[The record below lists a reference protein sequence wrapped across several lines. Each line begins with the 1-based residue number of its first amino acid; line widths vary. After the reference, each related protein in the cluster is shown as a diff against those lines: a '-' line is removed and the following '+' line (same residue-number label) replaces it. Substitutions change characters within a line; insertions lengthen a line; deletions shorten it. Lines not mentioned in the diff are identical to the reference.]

1 MIMIRVITVTCVK
14 KAENWIDNLTE
25 KQLYATSEEDAE
37 MERDHV
43 EAKTSTICLNL
54 LSRNTM
60 MTSWKTS
67 WKTKNCYAEDVMKTC
82 LEYMS

>member
-14 KAENWIDNLTE
+14 KAENWIDNLTG

-43 EAKTSTICLNL
+43 EAKNFHNMFEPVIQKHHDDIL
-54 LSRNTM
+54 
-60 MTSWKTS
+60 
-67 WKTKNCYAEDVMKTC
+67 EDV
-82 LEYMS
+82 LEDKKLLR